1 MEIQRKN
8 HSHTFGQ
15 KKVRKKKSN
24 PWRIPRMRQ
33 RNAKA
38 KQYLTI
44 WFKKKVGL

>member
-38 KQYLTI
+38 IDLKFTFYTRFFL
-44 WFKKKVGL
+44 